1 MTIIW
6 QDTRLAARL
15 LRKSPGFTLPALL
28 AIALATGANTAV
40 FSLVYSVVLRPLPF
54 PDPSRLV
61 SITQFH
67 PLFNQSAVTSPTYFE
82 WQDGSPGAARMAAY
96 SIGDFASRNGGAASP
111 VPAALG
117 NH

>member
-67 PLFNQSAVTSPTYFE
+67 PLFNQSAATSPPHFQSQTC
-82 WQDGSPGAARMAAY
+82 PPPATRL
-96 SIGDFASRNGGAASP
+96 ASLNMGP
-111 VPAALG
+111 YP
-117 NH
+117 